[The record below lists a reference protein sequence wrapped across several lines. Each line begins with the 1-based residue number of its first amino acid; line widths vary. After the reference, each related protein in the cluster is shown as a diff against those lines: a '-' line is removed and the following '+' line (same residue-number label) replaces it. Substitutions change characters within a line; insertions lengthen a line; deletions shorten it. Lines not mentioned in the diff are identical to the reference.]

1 MRNKFILAPS
11 MNGSEL
17 LRTLARKGKNTLAL
31 RIMGSAELAEY
42 ALMCC
47 GKPTDK
53 RIISFDESVSL
64 IQSASAENDYF
75 GSCGYE
81 DSALLAEA
89 VNSVR
94 MLAECDEEKTLEA
107 TILKGTFAE
116 KNTAVFNVYRS
127 YMALL
132 EKNNC
137 IDNIGLIRL
146 AIKEN
151 AVIEGDFFCL
161 AEAELTPLEKKL
173 LDTVSGG
180 NYSETSVA
188 ELAEAD
194 NIKIHA
200 DRFFRAYGASNEAEA
215 TLNYILKNNIPL
227 DSCTIAVSSPS
238 VYAQLFFELSCKYN
252 IPVSFGCG
260 IPVTNS
266 YPASLLRL
274 LNIWSS
280 TGYNGIDSLNDIIFS
295 SFFNRKAVAE
305 LFSDC
310 EGFSADIL
318 RQIIETAGSLRLSL
332 DPDSNKRKISN
343 FRSFV
348 SDSHKLEILRMTE
361 KLFSQFENG
370 LSYIIKNYSVI
381 RKNSMG
387 RIDRS
392 ARNAICDAIDSYSLF
407 SENTLGTDI
416 IPTALSI
423 SVCSE
428 NSRDGALH
436 ITSFRN
442 AVTSI
447 RENLF
452 ILGLGSSD
460 FPGTPS
466 ENHII
471 HDDDYLLFEN
481 GGEMY
486 TSYEK
491 INRRKNE
498 LFSLIKTA
506 CAFDNDITVSYSDYM
521 LSDLKEDNAS
531 SVIYEL
537 FKEINGEYPDG
548 ETIDKAFEDVPFFAS
563 EFSASR
569 LIGKAYNEGLSIEPV
584 TAKTDSDSDS
594 DSAKSSAVVKTKF
607 SPTAIEQFFSC
618 PRRFFL
624 SRILGLNEP
633 DCDDPFEVISAREL
647 GTIVHGLMELLAEKK
662 LSEADFIAEGY
673 RRLDE
678 FFAVRPPIY
687 SADAQ
692 KLRVEFIEIL
702 TNAFRNDPR
711 NQVISAEEYYT
722 ADHPS
727 GITLFGKPD
736 RIEKTSDGKILI
748 ADYKT
753 GRKVT
758 HIDND
763 PVSCIQVLIYAY
775 MLEKQGY
782 DVSGGE
788 YRYLRNNVTV
798 KLDYNDSARKALD
811 NLLCKFKNALDNCD
825 FPSDKNSCKYCGL
838 ASACNAVDCERS
850 DV

>member
-11 MNGSEL
+11 LSGSEL

-47 GKPTDK
+47 GKPTGK
-53 RIISFDESVSL
+53 RIISFDEAVSL
-64 IQSASAENDYF
+64 MQSASAENNYF
-75 GSCGYE
+75 GSGGYE

-94 MLAECDEEKTLEA
+94 MLADSDEEKTLEE
-107 TILKGTFAE
+107 TLLKGAFTE
-116 KNTAVFNVYRS
+116 KNTAIFNVYRS

-137 IDNIGLIRL
+137 IDSIALIRL
-146 AIKEN
+146 AIEET
-151 AVIEGDFFCL
+151 AGTDGVFFFL
-161 AEAELTPLEKKL
+161 AESPLTPLEKKL

-188 ELAEAD
+188 DLAGAD
-194 NIKIHA
+194 KTKIYA

-215 TLNYILKNNIPL
+215 ALNYILKNNIPL
-227 DSCTIAVSSPS
+227 DSCTVAVSNPS

-274 LNIWSS
+274 FNVWNS

-305 LFSDC
+305 LFSDYD
-310 EGFSADIL
+310 GFSSETL
-318 RQIIETAGSLRLSL
+318 KQIIETAGSLRLSL
-332 DPDSNKRKISN
+332 DSDSNKRKISN
-343 FRSFV
+343 FRSYV
-348 SDSHKLEILRMTE
+348 SDAHKLEVLGMTE
-361 KLFSQFENG
+361 KLFSEFEKG
-370 LSYIIKNYSVI
+370 LSYIIRSYAVI
-381 RKNSMG
+381 RKG
-387 RIDRS
+387 GEGKIDRS
-392 ARNAICDAIDSYSLF
+392 ACNAICEALDSYSLF
-407 SENTLGTDI
+407 SENGLCEDI
-416 IPTALSI
+416 IPSVLSM
-423 SVCSE
+423 SVCKE

-436 ITSFRN
+436 IASFRN
-442 AVTSI
+442 AVTTV

-460 FPGTPS
+460 FPGTPT

-471 HDDDYLLFEN
+471 LDDDYLLFEN

-491 INRRKNE
+491 INRRKAE

-506 CAFDNDITVSYSDYM
+506 CALDNDITVSYSDYL

-531 SVIYEL
+531 SFIYEL
-537 FKEINGEYPDG
+537 FKEINGEYPEA
-548 ETIDKAFEDVPFFAS
+548 ETIDRAFEDVPFFAS
-563 EFSASR
+563 EFSPSR
-569 LIGKAYNEGLSIEPV
+569 LMGRAYNEGLCIESV
-584 TAKTDSDSDS
+584 TAKTDSDSAKT
-594 DSAKSSAVVKTKF
+594 SAIVKTKF
-607 SPTAIEQFFSC
+607 SPTAIEQYFAC

-624 SRILGLNEP
+624 SRILGLSEP
-633 DCDDPFEVISAREL
+633 ECDDPFEVISAREL
-647 GTIVHGLMELLAEKK
+647 GTMVHGLMELLAEKR
-662 LSEADFIAEGY
+662 LSEAEFIAEGY

-678 FFAVRPPIY
+678 FFACRPPVY
-687 SADAQ
+687 STDAE
-692 KLRVEFIEIL
+692 KLKAEFTEIL
-702 TNAFRNDPR
+702 TNAFRNNPR
-711 NQVISAEEYYT
+711 NEVISAEEYFS
-722 ADHPS
+722 ASHPC

-736 RIEKTSDGKILI
+736 RIEKTPDGKILI

-753 GRKVT
+753 GRKIS

-763 PVSCIQVLIYAY
+763 PVSCIQVLIYSY
-775 MLEKQGY
+775 LLEKQGY

-788 YRYLRNNVTV
+788 YRYLRSNVTV
-798 KLDYNDSARKALD
+798 KLDYSDSAKKTLDDLLCTFKDALD
-811 NLLCKFKNALDNCD
+811 KCD
-825 FPSDKNSCKYCGL
+825 FPAVTGNCKYCGL
-838 ASACNAVDCERS
+838 ASACNAVNCERS
-850 DV
+850 DVQ